1 MVLDLNR
8 VKQCFFM
15 GILLMAFSLNAQT
28 QFFTSFDGTR
38 IAYTDEGE
46 GKTVLL
52 VHGFITNGGMW
63 ERSIL
68 KKELLN
74 SGFRVIVPDLRGNGK
89 SDQPENPEAYQ
100 NDAEV
105 KDLAN
110 LIDYLK
116 LNTLSV
122 VGYSRGSI
130 VLAKLLVKEKRIKK
144 AVLGGMGIDFTNPA
158 WDRRILFMN
167 AFDGKTNEETQGA
180 VDYATSIGAN
190 HKILHLLQK
199 YQPVTTRLEL
209 NEIAADVLVIAGD
222 RDLDNGNPL
231 ELKSEIPNAELS
243 IVVGDHNQTYK
254 TQSFSTEI
262 LQFLD

>member
-100 NDAEV
+100 
-105 KDLAN
+105 
-110 LIDYLK
+110 
-116 LNTLSV
+116 
-122 VGYSRGSI
+122 
-130 VLAKLLVKEKRIKK
+130 
-144 AVLGGMGIDFTNPA
+144 
-158 WDRRILFMN
+158 
-167 AFDGKTNEETQGA
+167 
-180 VDYATSIGAN
+180 
-190 HKILHLLQK
+190 
-199 YQPVTTRLEL
+199 
-209 NEIAADVLVIAGD
+209 
-222 RDLDNGNPL
+222 
-231 ELKSEIPNAELS
+231 
-243 IVVGDHNQTYK
+243 
-254 TQSFSTEI
+254 
-262 LQFLD
+262 